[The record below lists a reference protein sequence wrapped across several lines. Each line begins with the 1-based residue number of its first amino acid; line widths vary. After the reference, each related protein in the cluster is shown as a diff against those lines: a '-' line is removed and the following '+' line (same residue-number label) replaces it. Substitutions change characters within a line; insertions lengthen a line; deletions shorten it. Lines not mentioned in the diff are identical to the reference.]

1 MSELSEHLQSPI
13 VPHRRPPGPRG
24 MALVRAL
31 LEYRKNALPTLEKMV
46 GEYGDVT
53 YFPLPGGGA
62 FLLGHPELIAHVLIK
77 NVDNYQKT
85 SASKW
90 ARHFFGNAMQ
100 INNGE
105 YARNLRKMLAPA
117 FHGEGLA
124 RAYADLVVRET
135 SAAVRDWPAGH
146 RTGMT
151 QELTDLVLDIVMQI
165 FFGTAPGAETK
176 RLGQMFLAALP
187 PVGTM
192 LPAWLPGSR
201 NHRYIR
207 DAAALN
213 VEVMKRIH
221 ARRAKPGEGSDFL
234 TTLVNISRD
243 GQSLTDQQIRDELV
257 AYALAGYSASTAVN
271 QILRLIAE
279 NPHAEAA
286 VAAELASVIGNRD
299 ATMHDL
305 PRLEYL
311 GKVIKEALRL
321 CPPAGMMFRRAVAD
335 DVIGGWPIPAG
346 ARMFV
351 SSWVVQRDP
360 RFFDEP
366 LEFKPE
372 RWTPEFERALP
383 MCAYFPFGRGPRA
396 CIGGAMGELILQ
408 SMVATICGRF
418 KLDALRKLPSDQAEW
433 PAVLASGGVQVDVH
447 PRVM

>member
-1 MSELSEHLQSPI
+1 
-13 VPHRRPPGPRG
+13 VG
-24 MALVRAL
+24 LVRAL

-46 GEYGDVT
+46 VEYGDVT

-62 FLLGHPELIAHVLIK
+62 FLLGNPELIAHVLIK

-100 INNGE
+100 INNGD
-105 YARNLRKMLAPA
+105 YARNLRKMLAPV
-117 FHGEGLA
+117 FHGETLA
-124 RAYADLVVRET
+124 RAYSDIIVNET
-135 SAAVRDWPAGH
+135 AGAVRAWPAGH
-146 RTGMT
+146 RAGFT
-151 QELTDLVLDIVMQI
+151 QELTDVVLDIVMRI
-165 FFGTAPGAETK
+165 FFGTEPGEETK
-176 RLGQMFLAALP
+176 RMGQMFLAALP
-187 PVGTM
+187 PVGTV
-192 LPAWLPGSR
+192 LPAWIPGSR
-201 NHRYIR
+201 NQRYI
-207 DAAALN
+207 DAAAALN
-213 VEVMKRIH
+213 AEVMRRIEL
-221 ARRAKPGEGSDFL
+221 RRANPSEGCDFL
-234 TTLVNISRD
+234 TTLANVNRE
-243 GQSLTDQQIRDELV
+243 GHGLTDQQIRDELV

-279 NPHAEAA
+279 NPRCEEEVGAEI
-286 VAAELASVIGNRD
+286 ASVIGDRN

-305 PRLEYL
+305 PRLEFL

-335 DVIGGWPIPAG
+335 DNIGGWPIPAG

-372 RWTPEFERALP
+372 RWTPQFERSLP

-408 SMVATICGRF
+408 LMVATICARY
-418 KLDALRKLPSDQAEW
+418 KLEALSKLPSDQAEW
-433 PAVLASGGVQVDVH
+433 PAVLANGGVQVAVH
-447 PRVM
+447 PRLL